1 VTPGQRGAGGEN
13 QPPSKYSDVPSEYK
27 FESWWHEQHS
37 ADWVVVAE
45 KVKGDEDCFGTSWL
59 LPNDPATISGIFRK
73 VDFDGHIGDGLPSF
87 GQSEGKTVYL
97 PHGTFP
103 VEPQAF
109 VIWREFHGLYPN
121 ELAVLQ
127 EFVFYH
133 KLYFDPVTRNYIEPI
148 SLAPVIICDDGGG
161 LKIKVRMDQLR
172 DFLAARNQVLV
183 RAFDNRLRQKVDVVP
198 EIEVEVKNPEAFFR
212 LIVRRYDDR
221 THDTNLFCWLL
232 GKYLVRPYIEPKHK
246 SYRSLLDRDSDGSS
260 KVPFIVGRDE
270 SGQPVIASTH
280 RDAEYLTPV
289 FFGKALLEKYH
300 NNPRL
305 YRVDERTIWYLSEWC
320 IAYGLNDA
328 GLVHVWLGDLWR
340 DMPYEEQQYWASF
353 NVLPAGGLEPA
364 FWTTQM
370 EAEFAESDRMDRRL
384 LRAREALAD
393 VFNSRFGFHL
403 FRQIPTDEQFILSN
417 LHVPHSPELREFNEQ
432 ISYLAKLFVEALDKD
447 AIEAGVRSRQELLD
461 KDGNK
466 KASIQ
471 VLEIFFHDAG
481 IIEGQ
486 PFCEQ
491 LRAVQ
496 SIRSKMPAHLTSRPE
511 RIKLFTKLG
520 LESGRSLPEIFY
532 KLLERLL
539 STIEALTVVLRKSQ
553 P

>member
-1 VTPGQRGAGGEN
+1 MKNSSTGHLSTYYPRGSRTG
-13 QPPSKYSDVPSEYK
+13 
-27 FESWWHEQHS
+27 
-37 ADWVVVAE
+37 
-45 KVKGDEDCFGTSWL
+45 L
-59 LPNDPATISGIFRK
+59 LDNA
-73 VDFDGHIGDGLPSF
+73 
-87 GQSEGKTVYL
+87 
-97 PHGTFP
+97 
-103 VEPQAF
+103 
-109 VIWREFHGLYPN
+109 
-121 ELAVLQ
+121 
-127 EFVFYH
+127 
-133 KLYFDPVTRNYIEPI
+133 
-148 SLAPVIICDDGGG
+148 DGGR
-161 LKIKVRMDQLR
+161 VR
-172 DFLAARNQVLV
+172 
-183 RAFDNRLRQKVDVVP
+183 
-198 EIEVEVKNPEAFFR
+198 
-212 LIVRRYDDR
+212 
-221 THDTNLFCWLL
+221 
-232 GKYLVRPYIEPKHK
+232 
-246 SYRSLLDRDSDGSS
+246 
-260 KVPFIVGRDE
+260 
-270 SGQPVIASTH
+270 
-280 RDAEYLTPV
+280 
-289 FFGKALLEKYH
+289 
-300 NNPRL
+300 
-305 YRVDERTIWYLSEWC
+305 
-320 IAYGLNDA
+320 
-328 GLVHVWLGDLWR
+328 
-340 DMPYEEQQYWASF
+340 
-353 NVLPAGGLEPA
+353 
-364 FWTTQM
+364 
-370 EAEFAESDRMDRRL
+370 
-384 LRAREALAD
+384 
-393 VFNSRFGFHL
+393 L